1 MRFIAIAAVLMFLAT
16 KATAPAND
24 KLISDLSR
32 VGKLSAELIDECKS
46 DEDAVR
52 VAVAL
57 TEAAKTIYLHIGGR
71 ELAAR
76 EFESVARLA
85 RLQP

>member
-1 MRFIAIAAVLMFLAT
+1 MFLAI
-16 KATAPAND
+16 KATAPAD
-24 KLISDLSR
+24 ERLISDLSR
-32 VGKLSAELIDECKS
+32 VGKLSAELINECKS

-57 TEAAKTIYLHIGGR
+57 TEAAKTIYLKIGGR

-76 EFESVARLA
+76 EFEYVALLA